1 MPGITICF
9 YLLFYLTD
17 AHTPVRKGSICHLW
31 STLYLNNN
39 RGCVGVQAKHS
50 CALWAHTSPGSVGSP
65 QLCLGSAQCSEPIPP
80 TCSPGSWNGVSPEVP
95 PHPTRSVMLRHS
107 ESCRRPEVCAGAACV
122 GPESSRAGSAL
133 QSYVEGTGSGGR
145 SCSNGMMYALR
156 GREGPSGR

>member
-65 QLCLGSAQCSEPIPP
+65 QLCLGSAQCREPIPP

-95 PHPTRSVMLRHS
+95 PPPNPL
-107 ESCRRPEVCAGAACV
+107 CDAA
-122 GPESSRAGSAL
+122 
-133 QSYVEGTGSGGR
+133 
-145 SCSNGMMYALR
+145 ALR
-156 GREGPSGR
+156 ELQAPRGVCWGCVCGPRVLQGWQCIAVLR